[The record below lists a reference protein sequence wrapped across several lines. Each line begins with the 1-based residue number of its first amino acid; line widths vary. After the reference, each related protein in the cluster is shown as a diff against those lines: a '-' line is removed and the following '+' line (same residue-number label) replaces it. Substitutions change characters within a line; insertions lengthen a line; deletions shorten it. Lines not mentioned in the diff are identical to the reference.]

1 MAIPSNSEGESLN
14 DLVERTLDRRAL
26 PLAARVL
33 RVSKRPKRLALGP
46 TKTSAGTLRR
56 VVLPMFTW
64 DQERISLLLSEIC
77 PSEED
82 QIDKTV
88 PGPILGCLIGK
99 ADVFTFDENDVVKRL
114 QPKLKA
120 EWFPWKDK
128 SQWEAVLGNPSVAKV
143 YLDVLYETIQR
154 RKLESESEVIEN
166 TYLPDESSRAR
177 PLAGMFSAV
186 NLPPNLGQ
194 QEYVPL
200 LHPELHGHRLLR
212 RRAWKPKPFRLDDYF
227 DKAQL
232 ETASSSGESL
242 MIKTYLAYEPDQQ
255 LLLPAAL
262 QEWLPDDHLAYFIS
276 DVVDQLDMS
285 KVTAR
290 YERERRGG
298 PPYHP
303 RMMVK
308 VLLYGYC
315 VGVASSRRIAQRL
328 HEDIAFRVLAANNTP
343 DFRTISDFRKDNVDA
358 LSGLF
363 VQVLALCQQ
372 AGLVKLGH
380 VALDG
385 TKVKANASKHKA
397 MSYQRM
403 KEKAAQL
410 AAEVAELLRQA
421 QAADDEEDRRY
432 GKDKRGDELPE
443 ELAFRERRLEKIREA
458 MAALEAEAQAAA
470 EQAEA
475 EGGKHPGVPDD
486 KAQRNFTD
494 TESRIIPAPGGKDFL
509 QAYNCQAVVDSAH
522 QVIVA
527 ARATNQTS
535 DKQQAAAMMEE
546 TIDNVGAVP
555 REVSADAGYYSAK
568 AVGELYALGV
578 DPFVAPEQTRHG
590 RVVPPAPRGRIP
602 SHLSPRDR
610 MRRKLQTRRGR
621 QRYAL
626 RMQTV
631 EPVFGQ
637 IKQGRGFRQFLLRG
651 LEKVNG
657 EWSLICTGHNLLK
670 LFRFGV
676 NLHRKARVDGPAQRI
691 RNFAEV
697 VSTALFAKLSGAGR
711 GNRQN

>member
-1 MAIPSNSEGESLN
+1 M
-14 DLVERTLDRRAL
+14 
-26 PLAARVL
+26 
-33 RVSKRPKRLALGP
+33 SK
-46 TKTSAGTLRR
+46 
-56 VVLPMFTW
+56 
-64 DQERISLLLSEIC
+64 
-77 PSEED
+77 
-82 QIDKTV
+82 
-88 PGPILGCLIGK
+88 
-99 ADVFTFDENDVVKRL
+99 
-114 QPKLKA
+114 
-120 EWFPWKDK
+120 
-128 SQWEAVLGNPSVAKV
+128 
-143 YLDVLYETIQR
+143 
-154 RKLESESEVIEN
+154 
-166 TYLPDESSRAR
+166 TYLP
-177 PLAGMFSAV
+177 
-186 NLPPNLGQ
+186 
-194 QEYVPL
+194 
-200 LHPELHGHRLLR
+200 H
-212 RRAWKPKPFRLDDYF
+212 
-227 DKAQL
+227 
-232 ETASSSGESL
+232 
-242 MIKTYLAYEPDQQ
+242 EPDQQ

-285 KVTAR
+285 EVTAR

-343 DFRTISDFRKDNVDA
+343 DLRTISDFRKDNVDA

-363 VQVLALCQQ
+363 AQVLALCQQ

-432 GKDKRGDELPE
+432 GKDKRGDELAE
-443 ELAFRERRLEKIREA
+443 ELAFREGRLEKIREA

-475 EGGKHPGVPDD
+475 EGRKHPGVPDD

-494 TESRIIPAPGGKDFL
+494 TESRIIPALGGKDFL

-535 DKQQAAAMMEE
+535 DKQQAAAMLAISRRRQSTSSMLWAWTRSSRRSRPATAGLCHPRPEVAYPAICLPG
-546 TIDNVGAVP
+546 TGCDGSYRPGGVG
-555 REVSADAGYYSAK
+555 SATLCGCKLWSRYSARSSR
-568 AVGELYALGV
+568 AGDSGSSCCG
-578 DPFVAPEQTRHG
+578 DW
-590 RVVPPAPRGRIP
+590 
-602 SHLSPRDR
+602 
-610 MRRKLQTRRGR
+610 RR
-621 QRYAL
+621 
-626 RMQTV
+626 
-631 EPVFGQ
+631 
-637 IKQGRGFRQFLLRG
+637 
-651 LEKVNG
+651 
-657 EWSLICTGHNLLK
+657 
-670 LFRFGV
+670 
-676 NLHRKARVDGPAQRI
+676 
-691 RNFAEV
+691 
-697 VSTALFAKLSGAGR
+697 
-711 GNRQN
+711 